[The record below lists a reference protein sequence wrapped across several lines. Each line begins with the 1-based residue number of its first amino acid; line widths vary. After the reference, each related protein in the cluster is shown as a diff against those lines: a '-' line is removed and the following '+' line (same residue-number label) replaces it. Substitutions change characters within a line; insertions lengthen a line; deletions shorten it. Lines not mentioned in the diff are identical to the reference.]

1 MPHVSSAME
10 PHSRTRAAKRLFQ
23 PVRALLWRGLAFALV
38 YLIGFVG
45 LSSGVEVS
53 ERALIG
59 AGVAARAYYALGLFV
74 LGGLDLGTPV
84 DGPLLGR
91 VMLWS
96 AYFLAPL
103 ITASALIETAVR
115 LVSPLALRVRPLTR
129 HVVLAGAGRLTLLYV
144 RRLRERDTGRTIVVV
159 EREPDRSF
167 VGELRAAHRAVVVT
181 GDITNDQVLKSLRL
195 DRAHKVLLLTDDDF
209 ANLDAAARIMRL
221 APRLKGRI
229 VAHVSNLGFM
239 RETAD
244 SSVGRACEIFN
255 GHESAARSLVRNQLL
270 ERFHATPERD
280 LVVLAGF
287 GRFGQTVLHQ
297 LQEHARGSFGYVVI
311 IDIEADSKARA
322 FEDQPGFAGDY
333 ERMVA
338 DGDLLDPDIWRRV
351 SDVAR
356 ARAQEPVV
364 ILASGNDGTN
374 LHAALMVRKRHP
386 AAFVIVR
393 SFGAS
398 PFTTE
403 VARDAGVHAFDLA
416 ELVRSAMPEAWF

>member
-1 MPHVSSAME
+1 V
-10 PHSRTRAAKRLFQ
+10 
-23 PVRALLWRGLAFALV
+23 WRGLAFALV
-38 YLIGFVG
+38 YVIGFVG

-53 ERALIG
+53 ERALVG

-84 DGPLLGR
+84 AGPAFGTTL
-91 VMLWS
+91 LWS

-115 LVSPLALRVRPLTR
+115 LVSPLALRFRPLTR
-129 HVVLAGAGRLTLLYV
+129 HVVLGGAGRLSLLYV
-144 RRLRERDTGRTIVVV
+144 RRLRERDRGRTIVVV
-159 EREPDRSF
+159 EREPDRAL
-167 VGELRAAHRAVVVT
+167 VTELRVHRATVVR
-181 GDITNDQVLKSLRL
+181 GDITSDQVLRGLRL
-195 DRAHKVLLLTDDDF
+195 DRAHRVLLLTGDDF
-209 ANLDAAARIMRL
+209 ANLDAAARIMRM

-229 VAHVSNLGFM
+229 VAHLSNLGLM

-270 ERFHATPERD
+270 ERFHATPDRD
-280 LVVLAGF
+280 MVVLAGF

-297 LQEHARGSFGYVVI
+297 LQEHAGGSFGYVVI
-311 IDIEADSKARA
+311 IDTEAASKARA

-333 ERMVA
+333 ERLVA
-338 DGDLLDPDIWRRV
+338 DGDLLDPDIWQRV
-351 SDVAR
+351 SEVAR
-356 ARAQEPVV
+356 TRAQEPVV

-393 SFGAS
+393 GFGAS

-403 VARDAGVHAFDLA
+403 VAEDAGIHAFDLA
-416 ELVRSAMPEAWF
+416 ELVGGAMPEAWF

>member
-10 PHSRTRAAKRLFQ
+10 SPGRARAARRLFH
-23 PVRALLWRGLAFALV
+23 PVRALVWRGLAFALV

-53 ERALIG
+53 ERALAG

-84 DGPLLGR
+84 AGPAFGRALL
-91 VMLWS
+91 WA

-103 ITASALIETAVR
+103 ITASALVETAVR
-115 LVSPLALRVRPLTR
+115 LVSPLALRFRPLTR

-144 RRLRERDTGRTIVVV
+144 RRLRERDRGRTIVVV
-159 EREPDRSF
+159 EREPDRAF
-167 VGELRAAHRAVVVT
+167 VGELRAVHRATVVKGDVT
-181 GDITNDQVLKSLRL
+181 SDQVLRSLRL
-195 DRAHKVLLLTDDDF
+195 DRAHRVLLLTGDDF

-229 VAHVSNLGFM
+229 VAHLSNLGLM

-255 GHESAARSLVRNQLL
+255 GHESAARSLVRNHLL
-270 ERFHATPERD
+270 ERFHATPDRD

-311 IDIEADSKARA
+311 IDTEAASKARA
-322 FEDQPGFAGDY
+322 FEDQPGFDGGY
-333 ERMVA
+333 ERLVA
-338 DGDLLDPDIWRRV
+338 DGDLLDPDIWQRV
-351 SDVAR
+351 SEVAR
-356 ARAQEPVV
+356 TRGQEPVV

-386 AAFVIVR
+386 AAYVIVR

-398 PFTTE
+398 PFTAE
-403 VARDAGVHAFDLA
+403 VAEEAGIHAFDLA

>member
-1 MPHVSSAME
+1 MPQVSSAVE
-10 PHSRTRAAKRLFQ
+10 PHSRTRTARRLFH
-23 PVRALLWRGLAFALV
+23 PVRALVWRGLAFALV
-38 YLIGFVG
+38 YVIGFVG

-53 ERALIG
+53 ERALVG

-84 DGPLLGR
+84 AGPAFGTTL
-91 VMLWS
+91 LWS

-115 LVSPLALRVRPLTR
+115 LVSPLALRFRPLTR
-129 HVVLAGAGRLTLLYV
+129 HVVLGGAGRLSLLYV
-144 RRLRERDTGRTIVVV
+144 RRLRERDRGRTIVVV
-159 EREPDRSF
+159 EREPDRAL
-167 VGELRAAHRAVVVT
+167 VTELRVHRATVVR
-181 GDITNDQVLKSLRL
+181 GDITSDQVLRGLRL
-195 DRAHKVLLLTDDDF
+195 DRAHRVLLLTGDDF
-209 ANLDAAARIMRL
+209 ANLDAAARIMRM

-229 VAHVSNLGFM
+229 VAHLSNLGLM

-270 ERFHATPERD
+270 ERFHATPDRD
-280 LVVLAGF
+280 MVVLAGF

-297 LQEHARGSFGYVVI
+297 LQEHAGGSFGYVVI
-311 IDIEADSKARA
+311 IDTEAASKARA

-333 ERMVA
+333 ERLVA
-338 DGDLLDPDIWRRV
+338 DGDLLDPDIWQRV
-351 SDVAR
+351 SEVAR
-356 ARAQEPVV
+356 TRAQEPVV

-393 SFGAS
+393 GFGAS

-403 VARDAGVHAFDLA
+403 VAEDAGIHAFDLA
-416 ELVRSAMPEAWF
+416 ELVGGAMPEAWF